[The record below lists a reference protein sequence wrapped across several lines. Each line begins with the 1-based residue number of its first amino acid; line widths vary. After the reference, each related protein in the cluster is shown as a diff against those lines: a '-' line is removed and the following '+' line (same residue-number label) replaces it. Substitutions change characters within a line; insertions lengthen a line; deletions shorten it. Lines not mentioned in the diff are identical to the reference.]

1 MYEFV
6 NVNPCKK
13 RLGDCVVR
21 AISLALNQSWYRTA
35 IDLCIEGLIQCD
47 MQDSNSVWRAYL
59 QSKGFKKYP
68 ILDTLTFEEFTT
80 THSKGLYVVGTG
92 SHVAAVRDG
101 VILDNDARDSS
112 RSSSFFAC
120 SSDIAYT
127 LLIIALLISSGV
139 LFFICLPKR

>member
-21 AISLALNQSWYRTA
+21 ALSLALNQSWYRTA

-47 MQDSNSVWRAYL
+47 MQNSNAVWHSYL

-68 ILDTLTFEEFTT
+68 ILDNMTFEEFAVR
-80 THSKGLYVVGTG
+80 HPEGLYVVGTG
-92 SHVAAVRDG
+92 SHVAVVRDG
-101 VILDNDARDSS
+101 VLLDNWN
-112 RSSSFFAC
+112 
-120 SSDIAYT
+120 SSDEQVSVYF
-127 LLIIALLISSGV
+127 V
-139 LFFICLPKR
+139 RE